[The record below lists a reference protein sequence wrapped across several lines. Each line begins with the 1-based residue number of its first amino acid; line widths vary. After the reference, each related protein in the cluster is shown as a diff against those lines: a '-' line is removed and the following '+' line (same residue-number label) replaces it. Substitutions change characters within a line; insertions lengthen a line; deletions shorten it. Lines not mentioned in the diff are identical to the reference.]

1 MSEAS
6 AGIFVWSTGSLDD
19 SIQGKVILL
28 ALSLKH
34 LVTTDVR
41 LFELGAEIVW

>member
-1 MSEAS
+1 MLQNAME
-6 AGIFVWSTGSLDD
+6 
-19 SIQGKVILL
+19 ILL